1 MLKDLIESTN
11 YIETFNRFDNLINEL
26 IYSQNTGFINLR
38 SKEALDGA
46 KTVLEKFD
54 FEADKITKENGS
66 LNIDSIVSEKR
77 NELIKIIEKHY
88 IKEAKNWAYDAFN
101 NMIDNCILQASI
113 YNDDSEFIDK
123 IYKKG
128 ICAISWI
135 SDICAFDENDKNKEI
150 KKLDNDFNNAIKA
163 KDNDFIDKT
172 NPSKSD
178 YELFLKLRSYIAS
191 DTDSF
196 LALDFD
202 NFKLKLSVSDINYF
216 QKQKNLINI
225 NKTKAVDEILL
236 VDCAIEKLNIKSN
249 EEKYKFI
256 QEIKDEFQNLKEDNL
271 ENKIEIIKRRMQ
283 LFQNETEY
291 FKKLLEYSV

>member
-1 MLKDLIESTN
+1 VLKDLIESTN

-135 SDICAFDENDKNKEI
+135 SDICAFDENDKNKVI
-150 KKLDNDFNNAIKA
+150 KKFDNDFNNAIKA